1 MFFYILGIIL
11 IALDQITKSF
21 VIGKLSLRQSIPIID
36 GILHF
41 TYVRNTGIAFSLFP
55 RMNIVIIILSTIT
68 VLLLFHIYRK
78 TSPDNLLTKT
88 SLIFIASGAIGNLI
102 DRMQYSA
109 VIDFIDF
116 RIWPIFNLADAFIVI
131 GVAVIIIDQ
140 LRRKDASDTLSV
152 GAN

>member
-11 IALDQITKSF
+11 IALDQITKSL
-21 VIGKLSLRQSIPIID
+21 VMGKLNLRQSIPIID
-36 GILHF
+36 GMLHF

-68 VLLLFHIYRK
+68 VFLLFHIYRK
-78 TSPDNLLTKT
+78 TSADNLLTKA

-102 DRMQYSA
+102 DRVQYSA

-131 GVAVIIIDQ
+131 GVAVIIVDQ
-140 LRRKDASDTLSV
+140 LRRKDASDPLPV
-152 GAN
+152 GTD

>member
-11 IALDQITKSF
+11 IALDQITKSS
-21 VIGKLSLRQSIPIID
+21 VMGKLNLRQSIPIID
-36 GILHF
+36 GMLHF

-68 VLLLFHIYRK
+68 VFLLFHIYRK
-78 TSPDNLLTKT
+78 TSADNLLTKA

-102 DRMQYSA
+102 DRVQYSA

-131 GVAVIIIDQ
+131 GVAVIIVDQ
-140 LRRKDASDTLSV
+140 LRRKDASDPLPV
-152 GAN
+152 GTD

>member
-1 MFFYILGIIL
+1 MFLYIAGIIL
-11 IALDQITKSF
+11 IILDQITKF
-21 VIGKLSLRQSIPIID
+21 LVMDKLRLWQSVPIID

-41 TYVRNTGIAFSLFP
+41 TYVKNTGIAFSLFP
-55 RMNIVIIILSTIT
+55 KMNIVIIILSTIT

-131 GVAVIIIDQ
+131 GVAAIIIDQ
-140 LRRKDASDTLSV
+140 LRRKDASDPLPAGTD
-152 GAN
+152 

>member
-1 MFFYILGIIL
+1 MFFYVLGIIL
-11 IALDQITKSF
+11 ISLDQITKSF
-21 VIGKLSLRQSIPIID
+21 VIGKLSLWQSVPIID

-41 TYVRNTGIAFSLFP
+41 TYVKNTGIAFSLFP
-55 RMNIVIIILSTIT
+55 GMNIVIIILSTIT

-78 TSPDNLLTKT
+78 TSSNNLLTKT

-116 RIWPIFNLADAFIVI
+116 RIWPIFNLADASIVM
-131 GVAVIIIDQ
+131 GVAAIIIDQ
-140 LRRKDASDTLSV
+140 LRRKDASDPLPA
-152 GAN
+152 GAD

>member
-11 IALDQITKSF
+11 IAFDQITKSF
-21 VIGKLSLRQSIPIID
+21 VIGKLSLWQSVPIID

-41 TYVRNTGIAFSLFP
+41 TYVKNTGIAFSLFP
-55 RMNIVIIILSTIT
+55 EMNIVIIILSTIT

-131 GVAVIIIDQ
+131 GVAAIIIDQ
-140 LRRKDASDTLSV
+140 LRRKDASDPLPAGTD
-152 GAN
+152 